1 MVTLSF
7 GQFIPNAPFKSDK
20 AIAPDFS
27 LKDLQGK
34 TFKLS
39 KYSGKPVLLFFGTT
53 WCSYCRAEIPAYKKI
68 YATYSPKGLEVVYI
82 NIGESVK
89 RVAPFAK
96 TNSLTY
102 KVLIDEDG
110 NVADNY
116 GIIGVPTLILID
128 KEGYIAKMSHRTSD
142 LPLNK
147 LSPAKK

>member
-1 MVTLSF
+1 M
-7 GQFIPNAPFKSDK
+7 A
-20 AIAPDFS
+20 
-27 LKDLQGK
+27 
-34 TFKLS
+34 
-39 KYSGKPVLLFFGTT
+39 
-53 WCSYCRAEIPAYKKI
+53 R
-68 YATYSPKGLEVVYI
+68 
-82 NIGESVK
+82 
-89 RVAPFAK
+89 FAK
-96 TNSLTY
+96 TNSLPY